1 MKKYIYIPSI
11 YPKIRRL
18 FYLTSLLLGTILC
31 AKAQVTISL
40 DYKEKNN
47 LTTVQSGDK
56 YTLQLDYSVSSTT
69 GNASNVKA
77 VINLPDNIYTVG
89 EFVGTTHAP
98 VANFVFTNTVGAKK
112 LTINFIN
119 PVPSGST
126 GVLEFIVRTNNLT
139 TPNNT
144 QLCTT
149 AEITDGSGATSGVKN
164 HCMTVTAIPRICA
177 LKTVFN
183 GGAIDNITT
192 YRVRVSANGGS
203 NPLFT
208 PFGTLQATNITVTDN
223 LPANVE
229 FISAK
234 VYNVINGAEVGT
246 GTYSAGVVTASI
258 PNLTLRQYGN
268 STWESF
274 YYNLDIQVKFN
285 SPTFS
290 ASDVVTNTA
299 TVAYTPFTG
308 TASVLNDGDN
318 VGGCVSDLT
327 ETTTLA
333 TPVTSAVLT
342 KSAGSNVN
350 AYPGQRFSYTWSFT
364 NTGNTPLENVEIIE
378 TIPANVVIDQ
388 DAEYN
393 GVRVLDWVNV
403 NHIEYQTNVSG
414 STWVV
419 LAAGAGVPDLPSGTL
434 FTKLKFVLRTPLP
447 PGAALLANNHILHF
461 KSLTEVTTTETVT
474 NCMEW
479 TSTTAGIP
487 NQAGRTACNS
497 SVKLLPRPTTAKAI
511 YNAGHLS
518 SCSQVIGGTVTFT
531 GMVIA
536 DVGYADGTNPVCALL
551 IPAGFTYV
559 PGSETFTAN
568 NSGITTPPTLE
579 IIPNYIT
586 TGGKLRDLY
595 RWTFPSGTVLPHGER
610 FSVNVSVKISPAL
623 AAGSYN
629 ADFIATFSNASV
641 NEPDYNFGN
650 FVDTKDWDLDGNT
663 TESIGRANSGYG
675 QCDISI
681 AASASMESIKWVKG
695 LCDVAYSRYPAFGQ
709 TVPGG
714 DADYRLIIKNT
725 GNVVMKDIKIIDILP
740 FIGDRG
746 VIDPQARQTQWR
758 PNLANPISAPA
769 GVTVYYT
776 TVSNPCRDEVKQP
789 ADPSPFPTGCTP
801 PNWSVTPPL
810 DITQVQA
817 VKIDFGTKTLAGGD
831 SLVFSWPMRAPVD
844 APTNDEIAW
853 NSFGF
858 VATRS
863 DNNQPLLAAEP
874 IKVGIKLKPIQPAV
888 YGDYVWIDTNKN
900 GIQDDGA
907 TGVSGVRVELYK
919 DNGDGISDPATDL
932 FVGFTV
938 TDGTGKYLFSTLQPG
953 DYFAKFYPPAGY
965 VTTTSNQGGN
975 DALDSDGIITIVTT
989 LDAGED
995 DRTWDLGIYQDTNCD
1010 VKITNYT
1017 LSPCVWTGTASE
1029 VTVNV
1034 FVAWANAPSGQNIN
1048 VVLNGVTQTIDL
1060 TTATSP
1066 ALVSFTLPANNTDYV
1081 LNAVFSGTSTC
1092 KDSKTIRTPLPCEP
1106 AVCVLNIDAVNV
1118 GACKD
1123 GKAPLDI
1130 VVSWSNNPAGEN
1142 IVVTAGDST
1151 RIINVSGG
1159 VLSPV
1164 TVNFN
1169 MPSSGQ
1175 VDVPISVGFQTT
1187 TACKDTDKF
1196 TLPNC
1201 ICIKPNAGNDVSV
1214 CAPATTAKLTA
1225 TTAGGTWA
1233 PIGSPA
1239 NPAAATIDAN
1249 GNVIGMTVAGTY
1261 RFVYSVSGLNCTDT
1275 AAVHVHKLTV
1285 PAVTALCH
1293 ANGTPEDGTDDYM
1306 TFSIHVST
1314 TPMSANKFTVTA
1326 TQGGNPLAITLSNGS
1341 AATAINCG
1349 LNTPLRTP
1357 AGSAGKG
1364 NVTLTITDNVTGCT
1378 TTVVVTDP
1386 GTCAVVCVQGTPSTV
1401 TYEYATQVDVTELN
1415 ALPIVI
1421 PKFDEQGGTRVLK
1434 SVKLE
1439 YLVGGKTAFVF
1450 ENRAAQSQ
1458 SFNAQASSEA
1468 TINLNGADIATNTL
1482 EMLIPQTTLPGGILV
1497 PATGAWAG
1505 DSIPS
1510 PTPTPTTLGR
1520 MESWVSD
1527 YLTVFKDPRTDAR
1540 WVTNA
1545 TGDATDDDDMYINPV
1560 ISDSVSGTFTY
1571 NTALTL
1577 APFIG
1582 TGNVPLNVST
1592 LSGLSLTGGGGN
1604 LRYLQRTR
1612 AYASAKVTYTF
1623 ECILCTKPVALAT
1636 PKAQTICAGGTVS
1649 AYTATPSTGV
1659 EYKWYGPLADTT
1671 SSLGTAVSG
1680 AISATFT
1687 PSGAAL
1693 TTVGTKYYAVVVNT
1707 TGDETCADTAY
1718 VRLVV
1723 NAKPNIADGSATI
1736 CAGESVNLTSRITN
1750 YATYLSPVWTVGT
1763 ASGTAVATPTSV
1775 TPTGT
1780 TTYVLV
1786 AQNALGC
1793 KDTANVV
1800 VTVNPKP
1807 NAGKDTTL
1815 VCVNAA
1821 TNTLATSYTLV
1832 PSPAGGTWAQL
1843 GTTPATATITGNNV
1857 TNMTVVGTYQFIYTT
1872 VAGCKD
1878 TVAVTVAPCAGC
1890 VKPNAGS
1897 DAATVCQPT
1906 STAKLTA
1913 VTTGGTWAP
1922 IGSPANPSAAS
1933 TDANG
1938 NITGLNAAGTY
1949 RFVYSITSGGQTC
1962 TDTAQVVVNAKP
1974 NIADG
1979 SATICAGESVNLTSR
1994 ITNYATYLSP
2004 VWTVG
2009 TASGTA
2015 VATPTSVKPTGTT
2028 TYVLV
2033 AQNAAG
2039 CKDTAN
2045 VVVTVNAKPSAGKDT
2060 TLACV
2065 NAATNTLATSYTL
2078 VPSPAGGTWAQLGTT
2093 PATAT
2098 ITGNNVTNMSV
2109 VGTYQFIY
2117 TTTAG
2122 CKDTIAVT
2130 VAPCAGCVKPN
2141 AGPDAAAVCQPT
2153 STAKLTAL
2161 TTGGTWAPI
2170 GSPANPSAASID
2182 ANGNITGLN
2191 AAGTYRFV
2199 YSITSGGQTCTD
2211 TAQVVVNAKPNIA
2224 DGSATICA
2232 GESVN
2237 LTSRITNYATYL
2249 SPVWTVG
2256 TASGTTVAT
2265 PTSVK
2270 PTGTTTYVLV
2280 AQNAAGCKDTANVVV
2295 TMNPKPNAGKDTTLV
2310 CVNAATNTLAT
2321 SYTLVPSP
2329 AGGTW
2334 AQLGT
2339 TPATA
2344 TITGNNV
2351 TNMTV
2356 AGKYQFIYT
2365 TVAGCKDTVAVTVAP
2380 CAGCVKPNAGSDAAA
2395 VCQPTSTAKL
2405 TAVTTGGTW
2414 APIGS
2419 PANPSAASIDAN
2431 GNITGLNAAGTYRFV
2446 YSITSGG
2453 QTCTDTAQVVVNA
2466 KPNIADGSATICEGE
2481 SVNLTSRITNYAT
2494 YLSPVWIVG
2503 TASGT
2508 AVGTPTSVK
2517 PTGTTTYVLVA
2528 QNALGCKDTANVV
2541 VTVNPKPS
2549 AGKDT
2554 TLVCSNGNVPA
2565 SVQLSATPTGGTW
2578 SALAGNPTGATV
2590 NSSGLVS
2597 ITNATA
2603 QGKSFDF
2610 IYLVNGCQDTVKVIV
2625 PTCPAPCVASSVTL
2639 SNAPVCSADA
2649 QTYSFS
2655 FTVNNKLGIVKVNKG
2670 TLSGNNPYT
2679 ITGIPSGAS
2688 VTIID
2693 SLSAVCKSDTIIVG
2707 PNCNCNPAM
2716 PQLLTPS
2723 LTACIGDTFPTLKAT
2738 VVGLATVEW
2747 FSQQTGGTV
2756 LATGLSFKPSGTVSA
2771 NAVFYAQARST
2782 DPTCP
2787 TAVSTSRVPATI
2799 NAQTCIDTIDLA
2811 LKKSINTK
2819 IARVGDVLTYTIKV
2833 WNEWTKNAT
2842 GVEVVDSIATTVQFV
2857 SGSFLPSR
2865 GSATISGN
2873 VIKWNIGNI
2882 AANGDTVTLRYQVRA
2897 TTPGVHLNT
2906 AEISKANE
2914 KDRDSTPG
2922 NGKGGE
2928 DDIDQQCFTVPFELC
2943 AGQKLEVGVPANLT
2957 NVQWFKNGGTTVV
2970 ATGNVVLFSE
2980 DGVYTFTATNQTCP
2994 SNGCCPVIIEP
3005 GTNCCPVDL
3014 CIPYTVKKVRK

>member
-258 PNLTLRQYGN
+258 PNLSLRQYGN
-268 STWESF
+268 GTWESF

-299 TVAYTPFTG
+299 TVAYTPLTG

-393 GVRVLDWVNV
+393 GVRVLEWEDVD
-403 NHIEYQTNVSG
+403 HIEYQTNVSG

-419 LAAGAGVPDLPSGTL
+419 LADGSGVPDLPSGTL
-434 FTKLKFVLRTPLP
+434 FTKLKFVLKTPFP
-447 PGAALLANNHILHF
+447 PGASLLPNNHILHF

-487 NQAGRTACNS
+487 DQAGRTACNS

-518 SCSQVIGGTVTFT
+518 NCSQAIGGTVTFT

-663 TESIGRANSGYG
+663 TETVGRANSGYG
-675 QCDISI
+675 QCDINI

-1249 GNVIGMTVAGTY
+1249 GNVTGMTVAGTY

-1275 AAVHVHKLTV
+1275 A
-1285 PAVTALCH
+1285 
-1293 ANGTPEDGTDDYM
+1293 
-1306 TFSIHVST
+1306 
-1314 TPMSANKFTVTA
+1314 
-1326 TQGGNPLAITLSNGS
+1326 
-1341 AATAINCG
+1341 
-1349 LNTPLRTP
+1349 
-1357 AGSAGKG
+1357 
-1364 NVTLTITDNVTGCT
+1364 
-1378 TTVVVTDP
+1378 
-1386 GTCAVVCVQGTPSTV
+1386 
-1401 TYEYATQVDVTELN
+1401 QV
-1415 ALPIVI
+1415 
-1421 PKFDEQGGTRVLK
+1421 
-1434 SVKLE
+1434 
-1439 YLVGGKTAFVF
+1439 
-1450 ENRAAQSQ
+1450 
-1458 SFNAQASSEA
+1458 
-1468 TINLNGADIATNTL
+1468 
-1482 EMLIPQTTLPGGILV
+1482 
-1497 PATGAWAG
+1497 
-1505 DSIPS
+1505 
-1510 PTPTPTTLGR
+1510 
-1520 MESWVSD
+1520 
-1527 YLTVFKDPRTDAR
+1527 
-1540 WVTNA
+1540 
-1545 TGDATDDDDMYINPV
+1545 
-1560 ISDSVSGTFTY
+1560 
-1571 NTALTL
+1571 
-1577 APFIG
+1577 
-1582 TGNVPLNVST
+1582 
-1592 LSGLSLTGGGGN
+1592 
-1604 LRYLQRTR
+1604 
-1612 AYASAKVTYTF
+1612 
-1623 ECILCTKPVALAT
+1623 
-1636 PKAQTICAGGTVS
+1636 
-1649 AYTATPSTGV
+1649 
-1659 EYKWYGPLADTT
+1659 
-1671 SSLGTAVSG
+1671 
-1680 AISATFT
+1680 
-1687 PSGAAL
+1687 
-1693 TTVGTKYYAVVVNT
+1693 
-1707 TGDETCADTAY
+1707 
-1718 VRLVV
+1718 VV

-1897 DAATVCQPT
+1897 DAAAVCQPT

-1933 TDANG
+1933 IDANG

-2015 VATPTSVKPTGTT
+2015 VATPTSVTPTGTT

-2033 AQNAAG
+2033 AQNALG

-2045 VVVTVNAKPSAGKDT
+2045 VVVTVNPKPNAGKDT
-2060 TLACV
+2060 TLVCV

-2098 ITGNNVTNMSV
+2098 ITGNNVTGMTV
-2109 VGTYQFIY
+2109 AGTYQFIY

-2122 CKDTIAVT
+2122 CKDTVAVT

-2141 AGPDAAAVCQPT
+2141 AGSDAAAVCQPT

-2256 TASGTTVAT
+2256 TASGTAVAT
-2265 PTSVK
+2265 PTSVT

-2280 AQNAAGCKDTANVVV
+2280 AQNALGCKDTANVVV
-2295 TMNPKPNAGKDTTLV
+2295 TVNAKPNAGKDTTLV

-2356 AGKYQFIYT
+2356 AGTYQFIYT
-2365 TVAGCKDTVAVTVAP
+2365 TTAGCKDTVAVTVAP
-2380 CAGCVKPNAGSDAAA
+2380 CAGCVKPNAGSDAAS

-2405 TAVTTGGTW
+2405 TALTTGGTW

-2466 KPNIADGSATICEGE
+2466 KPNIADGSATICAGE

-2494 YLSPVWIVG
+2494 YLSPVWTVG

-2508 AVGTPTSVK
+2508 AVATPTSVT

-2528 QNALGCKDTANVV
+2528 QNAAGCKDTANVV
-2541 VTVNPKPS
+2541 VTVNAKPN

-2554 TLVCSNGNVPA
+2554 TLVCVNAATNTLATSYTLVPSPA
-2565 SVQLSATPTGGTW
+2565 GGTW
-2578 SALAGNPTGATV
+2578 AQLGTTP
-2590 NSSGLVS
+2590 
-2597 ITNATA
+2597 ATA
-2603 QGKSFDF
+2603 
-2610 IYLVNGCQDTVKVIV
+2610 
-2625 PTCPAPCVASSVTL
+2625 
-2639 SNAPVCSADA
+2639 
-2649 QTYSFS
+2649 
-2655 FTVNNKLGIVKVNKG
+2655 
-2670 TLSGNNPYT
+2670 T
-2679 ITGIPSGAS
+2679 ITGNN
-2688 VTIID
+2688 VTGMTVAGTYQFIYTTT
-2693 SLSAVCKSDTIIVG
+2693 AGCK
-2707 PNCNCNPAM
+2707 
-2716 PQLLTPS
+2716 
-2723 LTACIGDTFPTLKAT
+2723 
-2738 VVGLATVEW
+2738 
-2747 FSQQTGGTV
+2747 
-2756 LATGLSFKPSGTVSA
+2756 
-2771 NAVFYAQARST
+2771 
-2782 DPTCP
+2782 
-2787 TAVSTSRVPATI
+2787 
-2799 NAQTCIDTIDLA
+2799 
-2811 LKKSINTK
+2811 
-2819 IARVGDVLTYTIKV
+2819 
-2833 WNEWTKNAT
+2833 
-2842 GVEVVDSIATTVQFV
+2842 
-2857 SGSFLPSR
+2857 
-2865 GSATISGN
+2865 
-2873 VIKWNIGNI
+2873 
-2882 AANGDTVTLRYQVRA
+2882 
-2897 TTPGVHLNT
+2897 
-2906 AEISKANE
+2906 
-2914 KDRDSTPG
+2914 
-2922 NGKGGE
+2922 
-2928 DDIDQQCFTVPFELC
+2928 
-2943 AGQKLEVGVPANLT
+2943 
-2957 NVQWFKNGGTTVV
+2957 
-2970 ATGNVVLFSE
+2970 
-2980 DGVYTFTATNQTCP
+2980 
-2994 SNGCCPVIIEP
+2994 
-3005 GTNCCPVDL
+3005 
-3014 CIPYTVKKVRK
+3014 

>member
-1 MKKYIYIPSI
+1 MKKYIYIHSI
-11 YPKIRRL
+11 QPKIYRL
-18 FYLTSLLLGTILC
+18 IFLTSLLLGTVLC

-149 AEITDGSGATSGVKN
+149 AEITDGSGATSGAKN
-164 HCMTVTAIPRICA
+164 HCMTVTAAPRICA
-177 LKTVFN
+177 QKTLFN

-192 YRVRVSANGGS
+192 YRVRVYAGTSS
-203 NPLFT
+203 TSPLNT
-208 PFGTLQATNITVTDN
+208 PLGTLQATNITVTDN
-223 LPANVE
+223 LPANAE

-234 VYNVINGAEVGT
+234 VYNLTGAEVAT

-258 PNLTLRQYGN
+258 PNLTLRQYSNG
-268 STWESF
+268 TWESF
-274 YYNLDIQVKFN
+274 YFNLDIQVKFN

-290 ASDVVTNTA
+290 ANDVVTNTA
-299 TVAYTPFTG
+299 TVAYTPLTG

-318 VGGCVSDLT
+318 VGGCVADLV
-327 ETTTLA
+327 ETITLA
-333 TPVTSAVLT
+333 APVTSAVLT
-342 KSAGSNVN
+342 KSAGSNLN
-350 AYPGQRFSYTWSFT
+350 AYPGQRFTYAWSFR
-364 NTGNTPLENVEIIE
+364 NTGNTPLENVEILE

-403 NHIEYQTNVSG
+403 DHIEYQTNVSG

-434 FTKLKFVLRTPLP
+434 FTKLKFVLRTPFP
-447 PGAALLANNHILHF
+447 PNAWVQPNSHILHF
-461 KSLTEVTTTETVT
+461 KSLTEVTTAETVT

-497 SVKLLPRPTTAKAI
+497 SVTLLPRPTTAKAI

-518 SCSQVIGGTVTFT
+518 NCSQVIGGTVTFT
-531 GMVIA
+531 GLVIA

-551 IPAGFTYV
+551 IPSGFTYV
-559 PGSETFTAN
+559 PGSETFTPN
-568 NSGITTPPTLE
+568 NSGITTPPTLQ

-586 TGGKLRDLY
+586 TGGVLRDLY
-595 RWTFPSGTVLPHGER
+595 RWTFPSGTILPHGER

-641 NEPDYNFGN
+641 SEPDYNFGN
-650 FVDTKDWDLDGNT
+650 FVDTQDWDLDGNT
-663 TESIGRANSGYG
+663 TETVGRANSGYG

-919 DNGDGISDPATDL
+919 DNGDGVSDPATDL

-1066 ALVSFTLPANNTDYV
+1066 ALVSFTLSANNTDYV

-1092 KDSKTIRTPLPCEP
+1092 KDSKTIRTPLPCQP

-1275 AAVHVHKLTV
+1275 A
-1285 PAVTALCH
+1285 
-1293 ANGTPEDGTDDYM
+1293 
-1306 TFSIHVST
+1306 
-1314 TPMSANKFTVTA
+1314 
-1326 TQGGNPLAITLSNGS
+1326 
-1341 AATAINCG
+1341 
-1349 LNTPLRTP
+1349 
-1357 AGSAGKG
+1357 
-1364 NVTLTITDNVTGCT
+1364 
-1378 TTVVVTDP
+1378 
-1386 GTCAVVCVQGTPSTV
+1386 
-1401 TYEYATQVDVTELN
+1401 
-1415 ALPIVI
+1415 
-1421 PKFDEQGGTRVLK
+1421 
-1434 SVKLE
+1434 
-1439 YLVGGKTAFVF
+1439 
-1450 ENRAAQSQ
+1450 
-1458 SFNAQASSEA
+1458 
-1468 TINLNGADIATNTL
+1468 
-1482 EMLIPQTTLPGGILV
+1482 
-1497 PATGAWAG
+1497 
-1505 DSIPS
+1505 
-1510 PTPTPTTLGR
+1510 
-1520 MESWVSD
+1520 
-1527 YLTVFKDPRTDAR
+1527 
-1540 WVTNA
+1540 
-1545 TGDATDDDDMYINPV
+1545 
-1560 ISDSVSGTFTY
+1560 
-1571 NTALTL
+1571 
-1577 APFIG
+1577 
-1582 TGNVPLNVST
+1582 
-1592 LSGLSLTGGGGN
+1592 
-1604 LRYLQRTR
+1604 
-1612 AYASAKVTYTF
+1612 
-1623 ECILCTKPVALAT
+1623 
-1636 PKAQTICAGGTVS
+1636 
-1649 AYTATPSTGV
+1649 
-1659 EYKWYGPLADTT
+1659 
-1671 SSLGTAVSG
+1671 
-1680 AISATFT
+1680 
-1687 PSGAAL
+1687 
-1693 TTVGTKYYAVVVNT
+1693 
-1707 TGDETCADTAY
+1707 
-1718 VRLVV
+1718 
-1723 NAKPNIADGSATI
+1723 
-1736 CAGESVNLTSRITN
+1736 
-1750 YATYLSPVWTVGT
+1750 
-1763 ASGTAVATPTSV
+1763 
-1775 TPTGT
+1775 
-1780 TTYVLV
+1780 
-1786 AQNALGC
+1786 
-1793 KDTANVV
+1793 
-1800 VTVNPKP
+1800 
-1807 NAGKDTTL
+1807 
-1815 VCVNAA
+1815 
-1821 TNTLATSYTLV
+1821 
-1832 PSPAGGTWAQL
+1832 
-1843 GTTPATATITGNNV
+1843 
-1857 TNMTVVGTYQFIYTT
+1857 
-1872 VAGCKD
+1872 
-1878 TVAVTVAPCAGC
+1878 
-1890 VKPNAGS
+1890 
-1897 DAATVCQPT
+1897 
-1906 STAKLTA
+1906 
-1913 VTTGGTWAP
+1913 
-1922 IGSPANPSAAS
+1922 
-1933 TDANG
+1933 
-1938 NITGLNAAGTY
+1938 
-1949 RFVYSITSGGQTC
+1949 
-1962 TDTAQVVVNAKP
+1962 QVVVNAKP

-2033 AQNAAG
+2033 AQNALG

-2045 VVVTVNAKPSAGKDT
+2045 VVVTVNPKPNAGKDT
-2060 TLACV
+2060 TLVCV

-2078 VPSPAGGTWAQLGTT
+2078 VPTPAGGTWSQLGTT

-2098 ITGNNVTNMSV
+2098 ITGNNVTNMTV

-2117 TTTAG
+2117 TTVAG
-2122 CKDTIAVT
+2122 CKDTVAVT

-2141 AGPDAAAVCQPT
+2141 AGSDAASVCQPT
-2153 STAKLTAL
+2153 ATAKLTAL

-2280 AQNAAGCKDTANVVV
+2280 AQNALGCKDTANVVV
-2295 TMNPKPNAGKDTTLV
+2295 TVNPKPNAGKDTTLV

-2321 SYTLVPSP
+2321 SITLSPSP

-2339 TPATA
+2339 TPASA

-2356 AGKYQFIYT
+2356 AGTYQFIYT
-2365 TVAGCKDTVAVTVAP
+2365 TTAGCKDTVAVTVAP
-2380 CAGCVKPNAGSDAAA
+2380 CAGCVKPNAGSDAAS

-2405 TAVTTGGTW
+2405 TALTTGGTW

-2466 KPNIADGSATICEGE
+2466 KPNIADGSATICAGE

-2494 YLSPVWIVG
+2494 YLSPVWTVG

-2508 AVGTPTSVK
+2508 AVATPTSVTPTGTTTYVLVAQNAAGCKDTANVVVTVNPKPSAGKDTTLVCVNAATNTLATSYTLVPSPAGGTWAQLGTTPATATITGNNVTNMTVAGTYQFIYTTTAGCKDTVAVTVAPCAGCVKPDAGPDAAAVCQPTSTAKLTALTTGGTWAPIGSPANPSAASIDANGNISGLNAAGTYRFVYSITSGGQTCTDTAQVVVNAKPNIADGSATICAGESVNLTSRITNYATYLSPVWTVGTAGGTAVATPTSVK

-2528 QNALGCKDTANVV
+2528 QNAAGCKDTANVV

-2578 SALAGNPTGATV
+2578 SALTGNPTGATV

-2610 IYLVNGCQDTVKVIV
+2610 IYSVNGCQDTVKVIV
-2625 PTCPAPCVASSVTL
+2625 PTCPAPCVESTITV
-2639 SNAPVCSADA
+2639 NAPVCSADA
-2649 QTYSFS
+2649 QTYSFT
-2655 FTVNNKLGIVKVNKG
+2655 FTVANQLGVLKVNRG
-2670 TLSGNNPYT
+2670 ILSGTNPYT
-2679 ITGIPSGAS
+2679 VSGVPSGQN
-2688 VTIID
+2688 VIITD
-2693 SLSAVCKSDTIIVG
+2693 SLSAICKSDTIIAGV
-2707 PNCNCNPAM
+2707 NCNCNPAM

-2756 LATGLSFKPSGTVSA
+2756 LSTGLNFKPSGTVTA
-2771 NAVFYAQARST
+2771 NTVFYAQARST

-2799 NAQTCIDTIDLA
+2799 NAQSCIDTIDLA

-2819 IARVGDVLTYTIKV
+2819 IAQVGDVLTYTIKV

-2842 GVEVVDSIATTVQFV
+2842 GVEVVDSIAATVQFV
-2857 SGSFLPSR
+2857 SGSFSPSR

-2873 VIKWNIGNI
+2873 VIKWTIGNI
-2882 AANGDTVTLRYQVRA
+2882 AANGDTVTLSYQVKA
-2897 TTPGVHLNT
+2897 TQAGVHLNT
-2906 AEISKANE
+2906 AEISKTNE

-2928 DDIDQQCFTVPFELC
+2928 DDIDQECFTVPFELC
-2943 AGQKLEVGVPANLT
+2943 PSEKLEVSVPASLT

-2980 DGVYTFTATNQTCP
+2980 VGVYTFTATNQTCP
-2994 SNGCCPVIIEP
+2994 ANGCCPVIVEA
-3005 GTNCCPVDL
+3005 GTNCCPADL
-3014 CIPYTVKKVRK
+3014 CIPFTVKKKRK